1 MAINSLAH
9 TSTDDH
15 RNTDGFPMRPQQ
27 SCSEG
32 RGCGSVQILGTVLR
46 SGNREFILQFQVFLI
61 IFP

>member
-1 MAINSLAH
+1 MTINSLAH

-15 RNTDGFPMRPQQ
+15 RTTDGFPIRPQQ

-32 RGCGSVQILGTVLR
+32 RVCESIQILRTVLHT
-46 SGNREFILQFQVFLI
+46 GNREFILHFQVFLI